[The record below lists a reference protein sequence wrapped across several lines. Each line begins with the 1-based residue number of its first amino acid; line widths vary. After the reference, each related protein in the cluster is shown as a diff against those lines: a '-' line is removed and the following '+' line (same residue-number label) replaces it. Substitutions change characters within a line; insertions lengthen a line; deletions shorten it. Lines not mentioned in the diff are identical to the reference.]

1 VKFFV
6 DENLSPWI
14 AEGLRAF
21 REDVTHL
28 RERFP
33 EGTMDEIWIPTVA
46 SEDRVIITRDVDI
59 KRHRLRSEIFR
70 RHKAGA
76 FVLRTKNASGWDLIR
91 QIVWLWPE
99 FTRLSE
105 RTSRPFMFAV
115 RARGEKLERI
125 L

>member
-1 VKFFV
+1 MKFFI
-6 DENLSPWI
+6 DENLSPRI
-14 AEGLRAF
+14 AKGLQAF
-21 REDVTHL
+21 GEDVAHL
-28 RERFP
+28 LDRFHAG
-33 EGTMDEIWIPTVA
+33 EEDEVWIPKVA
-46 SEDRVIITRDVDI
+46 SEDRIIITRDVDI
-59 KRHRLRSEIFR
+59 KRHRVRSAIFR
-70 RHKAGA
+70 QHHAGA

-115 RARGEKLERI
+115 RARGESLERI